1 MKIVV
6 SSKLKVQTVLVSSL
20 ILIFSVLATGVYY
33 VWRKEMAVSASLSGR
48 PDYTV
53 VIDAGHGGIDGGT
66 QSASGVLEKD
76 INLKIALMLRDILN
90 SFGIK
95 TVMTRETDISIHNE
109 GVEGIR
115 NQKVSDI
122 SNRLDIIESTP
133 DALFVSIHQN
143 YFTQEKYSGAQVF
156 YSGNNPESQNL
167 ALAVRSSIILNHQ
180 KGNTREIKKSG
191 KEIYLLRHTTVP
203 AIMLECGFLSNEHEA
218 KLLETEEYQRQI
230 AFFTALGI
238 IYYINSTEGR

>member
-6 SSKLKVQTVLVSSL
+6 SSKIKAKAVLITSL
-20 ILIFSVLATGVYY
+20 VLIFSVLTTGVIY
-33 VWRKEMAVSASLSGR
+33 VWRKEAALTASLSGKT
-48 PDYTV
+48 DFIV

-66 QSASGVLEKD
+66 QSANGILEKD
-76 INLKIALMLRDILN
+76 INLQIALKLRDILE

-95 TVMTRETDISIHNE
+95 TVMTRETDVSIHSE

-122 SNRLDIIESTP
+122 NNRYKIIEETP

-156 YSGNNPESQNL
+156 YSGNNPESEKL
-167 ALAVRSSIILNHQ
+167 ALAVRSSIIMNQQ

-191 KEIYLLRHTTVP
+191 SEIYLLKKASVP
-203 AIMLECGFLSNEHEA
+203 AIMLECGFLSNAKEA
-218 KLLETEEYQRQI
+218 ELLQKEEYQQQI

-238 IYYINSTEGR
+238 IDYINSTE